1 MNERYDAI
9 VIGAGQAGPSLAV
22 RLAKAGQRV
31 AIVERKLLGGTCVN
45 TGCMPTKALVASAYA
60 AHLARRAADYGVVV
74 DGAVRVDMRR
84 VKARKDA
91 IVERARANLG
101 KWLRG
106 TNGLDV
112 VEGHARFVSP
122 TAVRVDA
129 RVLEAPRIFLNV
141 GGRAAVPAIPGVE
154 RVGALTN
161 TTILDLDT
169 LPEHLIVLGGSYIG
183 LEFAQVFRR
192 FGAQVTVV
200 EKLDRVIARED
211 PDVSEAVAGLLRD
224 EAIAVETG
232 ADCIAVERRGGGVA
246 LKLACADGGREVAG
260 SHLLLALGR
269 APNTADLG
277 LEAAGVAVDE
287 RGYVVV
293 DDELR
298 TNVPGIWAVGD
309 CNGRGAFTHTSY
321 NDYEI
326 VADNLLAGRSR
337 RVDDR
342 LACYALFVDPP
353 LARVGLTDAEVR
365 RSGRRALT
373 GRRPMTRVGRA
384 VEKGETKGFM
394 KVTVDA
400 DSERILGA
408 AILGTGGDEA
418 IHAIL
423 DTMSAGAP
431 YTTLRDSVHIHP
443 TVAELIPTVL
453 GELEPLQ

>member
-60 AHLARRAADYGVVV
+60 AHVARRAADYGVVV

-154 RVGALTN
+154 RVNALTN

-192 FGAQVTVV
+192 FGARVTVV

>member
-154 RVGALTN
+154 RVDTLTN

-224 EAIAVETG
+224 EAIAVEAG

>member
-60 AHLARRAADYGVVV
+60 AHVARRAADYGVVV

-154 RVGALTN
+154 RVNALTN

>member
-1 MNERYDAI
+1 
-9 VIGAGQAGPSLAV
+9 

-60 AHLARRAADYGVVV
+60 AHVARRAADYGVVV

-154 RVGALTN
+154 RVDTLTN

>member
-60 AHLARRAADYGVVV
+60 AHVARRAADYGVVV

-192 FGAQVTVV
+192 FGARVTVV

>member
-60 AHLARRAADYGVVV
+60 AHVARRAADYGVVV

-154 RVGALTN
+154 RVNALTN

-224 EAIAVETG
+224 EAIAVEAG